1 MSDSLFEQLES
12 SMQDGGVEAVLT
24 QLITGLKQ
32 EKKYHELFEA
42 LKMQVRHSIG
52 LPLLYGE
59 SGDEL
64 EASQRNALEDGLIS
78 ACRQVGMGLLQE
90 GRISEGYMYMRPV
103 GDRQAVKEILDQVQ
117 AGDNNLDELVEVLL
131 QEGVDVERG
140 FQIVLDSY
148 GTCNSITTYET
159 VVAHKSKPEQR
170 KVAKLLLDHVHA
182 ELLNNVKSDIAN
194 RSESEPEETTL
205 QDLVADREWL
215 FGEHAYHID
224 TTHLASTTRFSRIL
238 EEEAC
243 LRKALDLTYYGRMLN
258 SQFQYEGDEPFTDIY
273 PDHALYYQA
282 LLGENVE
289 DALAHF
295 RQKANDVP
303 RNQWGTLAVEVYID
317 LLNRIGQVDQAIAA
331 TAELIQ
337 PGERTGGL
345 APSLLELCESKGDY
359 SQLVESCRGANDVL
373 GFATGLMKA
382 KTS

>member
-1 MSDSLFEQLES
+1 MSETLYDQLET
-12 SMQDGGVEAVLT
+12 SMENGGIDAVLEK
-24 QLITGLKQ
+24 LITSLQ
-32 EKKYHELFEA
+32 AEKKYHELFEA
-42 LKMQVRHSIG
+42 LKMQVRHRIG

-64 EASQRNALEDGLIS
+64 EDSQRIALEDGLID
-78 ACRQVGMGLLQE
+78 ACRQVGMGLLAE

-103 GDRQAVKEILDQVQ
+103 GDRQAVKDQLDQIEV
-117 AGDNNLDELVEVLL
+117 GDNNIDELVEVLL

-140 FQIVLDSY
+140 FKIVLDSY

-182 ELLNNVKSDIAN
+182 ELFNNVKSDIEH
-194 RSESEPEETTL
+194 RSESTPEETTL
-205 QDLVADREWL
+205 EGLVTNREWL

-238 EEEAC
+238 EDEDSI
-243 LRKALDLTYYGRMLN
+243 RKALDLTHYGRLLN
-258 SQFQYEGDEPFTDIY
+258 TQFQYEGDEPFTDIY
-273 PDHALYYQA
+273 PDHALYFQA
-282 LLGENVE
+282 LLGQNTEQ
-289 DALAHF
+289 ALDHF
-295 RQKANDVP
+295 KQKADEVP
-303 RNQWGTLAVEVYID
+303 RNQWGTMAVEVYID
-317 LLNRIGQVDQAIAA
+317 LLNRIGQIDQAIAA

-337 PGERTGGL
+337 PGERTSGL

-359 SQLVESCRGANDVL
+359 SQLVTSCRDAQDVL

-382 KTS
+382 TTS

>member
-1 MSDSLFEQLES
+1 MKNVRVIGL
-12 SMQDGGVEAVLT
+12 LT
-24 QLITGLKQ
+24 LCFLLGLLTVATISGCSE
-32 EKKYHELFEA
+32 EKK
-42 LKMQVRHSIG
+42 G
-52 LPLLYGE
+52 
-59 SGDEL
+59 SGDIQN
-64 EASQRNALEDGLIS
+64 EAAD
-78 ACRQVGMGLLQE
+78 
-90 GRISEGYMYMRPV
+90 
-103 GDRQAVKEILDQVQ
+103 
-117 AGDNNLDELVEVLL
+117 
-131 QEGVDVERG
+131 GVDVERG

-159 VVAHKSKPEQR
+159 VVAHKTKPEQR

-182 ELLNNVKSDIAN
+182 ELFNNVKSDIAH
-194 RSESEPEETTL
+194 RSESEAEETTL
-205 QDLVADREWL
+205 EGLVADREWL

-238 EEEAC
+238 EDEVS
-243 LRKALDLTYYGRMLN
+243 LRKALDLTHYGRMLN

-289 DALAHF
+289 EALAHF
-295 RQKANDVP
+295 KQKANDVP

-317 LLNRIGQVDQAIAA
+317 LLHRIGKVDEAIAV

-337 PGERTGGL
+337 PGERTSGL

-359 SQLVESCRGANDVL
+359 SQLVESCRGAHDVL

-382 KTS
+382 TTS

>member
-1 MSDSLFEQLES
+1 MSDSLFEQLQA
-12 SMQDGGVEAVLT
+12 SMENGGVDAVLE
-24 QLITGLKQ
+24 QLITGLKE

-64 EASQRNALEDGLIS
+64 EESQRTALEDGLIN
-78 ACRQVGMGLLQE
+78 ACRQVGMGLLEE

-103 GDRQAVKEILDQVQ
+103 GDRQAVKELLDQVE
-117 AGDNNLDELVEVLL
+117 AGDNNIDELVEVLL

-159 VVAHKSKPEQR
+159 VVAHKSKTDQR
-170 KVAKLLLDHVHA
+170 KVAQLLLDHVHT
-182 ELLNNVKSDIAN
+182 ELLNNVKSDIAQ
-194 RSESEPEETTL
+194 RSESEPKETTL
-205 QDLVADREWL
+205 ESLVADREWL

-238 EEEAC
+238 EEEAS

-282 LLGENVE
+282 LLGENIE
-289 DALAHF
+289 EALTHF
-295 RQKANDVP
+295 KRKANDVP

-317 LLNRIGQVDQAIAA
+317 LLNRVGRIDEAIAA

-345 APSLLELCESKGDY
+345 APSLLELCEAKGDY

-382 KTS
+382 TTT

>member
-1 MSDSLFEQLES
+1 MSDSLFNQLET
-12 SMQDGGVEAVLT
+12 SMQDGGIEAVLA
-24 QLITGLKQ
+24 QLISGLKE

-42 LKMQVRHSIG
+42 LKMKVRHSIG

-64 EASQRNALEDGLIS
+64 EESQRNALEDGLLD
-78 ACRQVGMGLLQE
+78 ACRQVGMGLLTE

-103 GDRQAVKEILDQVQ
+103 GDRQAVKEVLDQIQ
-117 AGDNNLDELVEVLL
+117 AGDSNIDELVEVLL

-159 VVAHKSKPEQR
+159 VVSHKSKPEQR

-182 ELLNNVKSDIAN
+182 ELSNNVKSDIAH
-194 RSESEPEETTL
+194 RSEAEAEETTL
-205 QDLVADREWL
+205 AELVADREWL

-238 EEEAC
+238 EDEAS
-243 LRKALDLTYYGRMLN
+243 LRKALDLTHYGRMLN

-289 DALAHF
+289 EALAHF
-295 RQKANDVP
+295 KQKAHDVP

-317 LLNRIGQVDQAIAA
+317 LLNRIGKVDEAIAA

-337 PGERTGGL
+337 PGERTSGL

-382 KTS
+382 TTS

>member
-1 MSDSLFEQLES
+1 MSDTLYDQLET
-12 SMQDGGVEAVLT
+12 SMQDGGVEAVLA
-24 QLITGLKQ
+24 QLVAGLK
-32 EKKYHELFEA
+32 EDKKYHELFEA

-64 EASQRNALEDGLIS
+64 EDAQRNALEDGLLQ
-78 ACRQVGMGLLQE
+78 ACREVGLGLLRE

-103 GDRQAVKEILDQVQ
+103 GDRQAVKEILDQVEV
-117 AGDNNLDELVEVLL
+117 GDSNIDELVEILL

-140 FQIVLDSY
+140 FKIVLDSY

-159 VVAHKSKPEQR
+159 VVAHKSRPEQR

-182 ELLNNVKSDIAN
+182 ELFNNVKSDIAQ

-205 QDLVADREWL
+205 EALVADRDWL

-238 EEEAC
+238 EDEAS
-243 LRKALDLTYYGRMLN
+243 LRKALDLTYYGRKLN

-273 PDHALYYQA
+273 PDHALYFQA
-282 LLGENVE
+282 LLGENV
-289 DALAHF
+289 DQALAHF
-295 RQKANDVP
+295 KQKAIDVP
-303 RNQWGTLAVEVYID
+303 RNQWGTLAVEIYID
-317 LLNRIGQVDQAIAA
+317 LLHRIGRIDEAIAA

-337 PGERTGGL
+337 PGERTSGL
-345 APSLLELCESKGDY
+345 APSLLELCETKGDY
-359 SQLVESCRGANDVL
+359 SQLVESCRGANDIL

-382 KTS
+382 TTA

>member
-1 MSDSLFEQLES
+1 MSDSLFNQLET
-12 SMQDGGVEAVLT
+12 SMQDGGIEAVLA
-24 QLITGLKQ
+24 QLISGLKE

-42 LKMQVRHSIG
+42 LKMKVRHSIG

-64 EASQRNALEDGLIS
+64 EESQRNALEDGLLD
-78 ACRQVGMGLLQE
+78 ACRQVGMGLLTE

-103 GDRQAVKEILDQVQ
+103 GDRQAVKEVLDQIQ
-117 AGDNNLDELVEVLL
+117 AGDSNIDELVEVLL

-159 VVAHKSKPEQR
+159 VVSHKSKPEQR

-182 ELLNNVKSDIAN
+182 ELFNNVKSDIAH
-194 RSESEPEETTL
+194 RSEAEAEETTL
-205 QDLVADREWL
+205 AELVADREWL

-238 EEEAC
+238 EDEVS

-289 DALAHF
+289 EALAHF
-295 RQKANDVP
+295 KQKAHDVP

-317 LLNRIGQVDQAIAA
+317 LLNRIGKVDEAIAA

-337 PGERTGGL
+337 PGERTSGL

-359 SQLVESCRGANDVL
+359 SQLVESCRGAHDVL

-382 KTS
+382 TTS

>member
-1 MSDSLFEQLES
+1 MSDSLFEQLET
-12 SMQDGGVEAVLT
+12 SMQNGGVEAVLG
-24 QLITGLKQ
+24 QLVTGLVK

-64 EASQRNALEDGLIS
+64 EESQRTALEDGLIS
-78 ACRQVGMGLLQE
+78 ACRQVGMGLLKE

-103 GDRQAVKEILDQVQ
+103 GDRQAVKEVLDPVEV
-117 AGDNNLDELVEVLL
+117 GESNLDELVEVLL

-182 ELLNNVKSDIAN
+182 ELFNNVKSDNAH
-194 RSESEPEETTL
+194 RSEAEPEESTL
-205 QDLVADREWL
+205 KDLVADREWL

-224 TTHLASTTRFSRIL
+224 TTHLASTTRFSRVL
-238 EEEAC
+238 EDEAS
-243 LRKALDLTYYGRMLN
+243 LRKALDLTHYGRMLN

-282 LLGENVE
+282 LLGENV
-289 DALAHF
+289 DNALIHF
-295 RQKANDVP
+295 KQKASDVP

-317 LLNRIGQVDQAIAA
+317 LLNRIGQVDEAIAA

-337 PGERTGGL
+337 PGERISGL

-359 SQLVESCRGANDVL
+359 SQLVESCRGANDLL
-373 GFATGLMKA
+373 GFATGVMKA
-382 KTS
+382 TTS

>member
-1 MSDSLFEQLES
+1 MSDTLYDQLES
-12 SMQDGGVEAVLT
+12 SMQDGGVDAVLEK
-24 QLITGLKQ
+24 LINSLDE

-42 LKMQVRHSIG
+42 LKMQVRHAIG

-64 EASQRNALEDGLIS
+64 EDAQRTALENGLID
-78 ACRQVGMGLLQE
+78 ACRKVGMGLLAE
-90 GRISEGYMYMRPV
+90 GRISEGFMYMRPV
-103 GDRQAVKEILDQVQ
+103 GDRQAVKELLDQIEV
-117 AGDNNLDELVEVLL
+117 GDSNIDELVEVLL

-140 FQIVLDSY
+140 FRIVLDSY

-182 ELLNNVKSDIAN
+182 ELFNNVKSDIEH
-194 RSESEPEETTL
+194 RSESEPQETTL
-205 QDLVADREWL
+205 EGLVTDREWL

-224 TTHLASTTRFSRIL
+224 TTHLASTTRFSRVL
-238 EEEAC
+238 EDEASI
-243 LRKALDLTYYGRMLN
+243 RKALDITHYGRLLN
-258 SQFQYEGDEPFTDIY
+258 TQFEGDEPFTDIY
-273 PDHALYYQA
+273 PDHALYFQA
-282 LLGENVE
+282 LLGENTE
-289 DALAHF
+289 AALAHF
-295 RQKANDVP
+295 QQKAQDVP

-337 PGERTGGL
+337 PGERTSGL

-359 SQLVESCRGANDVL
+359 SQLVTSCRDANDIL

-382 KTS
+382 TTS

>member
-1 MSDSLFEQLES
+1 MCIRD
-12 SMQDGGVEAVLT
+12 
-24 QLITGLKQ
+24 
-32 EKKYHELFEA
+32 
-42 LKMQVRHSIG
+42 
-52 LPLLYGE
+52 
-59 SGDEL
+59 
-64 EASQRNALEDGLIS
+64 
-78 ACRQVGMGLLQE
+78 
-90 GRISEGYMYMRPV
+90 RI
-103 GDRQAVKEILDQVQ
+103 Q
-117 AGDNNLDELVEVLL
+117 AGDSNIDELVEVLL

-159 VVAHKSKPEQR
+159 VVSHKSKPEQR

-182 ELLNNVKSDIAN
+182 ELFNNVKSDIAH
-194 RSESEPEETTL
+194 RSEAEAEETTL
-205 QDLVADREWL
+205 AELVADREWL

-238 EEEAC
+238 EDEVS

-289 DALAHF
+289 EALAHF
-295 RQKANDVP
+295 KQKAHDVP

-317 LLNRIGQVDQAIAA
+317 LLNRIGKVDEAIAA

-337 PGERTGGL
+337 PGERTSGL

-382 KTS
+382 TTS

>member
-1 MSDSLFEQLES
+1 MSDSLFEQLET
-12 SMQDGGVEAVLT
+12 SMQNGGVEAVLG
-24 QLITGLKQ
+24 QLVSGLVK

-64 EASQRNALEDGLIS
+64 EESQRTALEDGLIS
-78 ACRQVGMGLLQE
+78 ACRQVGMGLLKE

-103 GDRQAVKEILDQVQ
+103 GDRQAVKEVLDPVEV
-117 AGDNNLDELVEVLL
+117 GESNLDELVEVLL

-159 VVAHKSKPEQR
+159 VVSHKSKPEQR

-182 ELLNNVKSDIAN
+182 ELFNNVKSDIAH
-194 RSESEPEETTL
+194 RSEAEPEESTL
-205 QDLVADREWL
+205 EGLVANREWL

-224 TTHLASTTRFSRIL
+224 TTHLASTTRFSRVL
-238 EEEAC
+238 EDEGS
-243 LRKALDLTYYGRMLN
+243 LRKALDLTHYGRMLN

-282 LLGENVE
+282 LLGENI
-289 DALAHF
+289 DNALMHF
-295 RQKANDVP
+295 KQKASDVP

-317 LLNRIGQVDQAIAA
+317 LLNRIGQVDEAIAA

-337 PGERTGGL
+337 PGERTSGL

-359 SQLVESCRGANDVL
+359 SQLVESCRGANDLL
-373 GFATGLMKA
+373 GFATGVMKA
-382 KTS
+382 TTS

>member
-1 MSDSLFEQLES
+1 MSDSLFNQLET
-12 SMQDGGVEAVLT
+12 SMQDGGIEAVLA
-24 QLITGLKQ
+24 QLISGLKE

-42 LKMQVRHSIG
+42 LKMKVRHSIG

-64 EASQRNALEDGLIS
+64 EESQRNALEDGLLD
-78 ACRQVGMGLLQE
+78 ACRQVGMGLLTE

-103 GDRQAVKEILDQVQ
+103 GDRQAVKEVLDQIQ
-117 AGDNNLDELVEVLL
+117 AGDSNIDELVEVLL

-159 VVAHKSKPEQR
+159 VVSHKSKPEQR

-182 ELLNNVKSDIAN
+182 ELFNNVKSDIAH
-194 RSESEPEETTL
+194 RSEAEAEETTL
-205 QDLVADREWL
+205 AELVADREWL

-238 EEEAC
+238 EDEVS

-289 DALAHF
+289 EALAHF
-295 RQKANDVP
+295 KQKAHDVP

-317 LLNRIGQVDQAIAA
+317 LLNRIGKVDEAIAA

-337 PGERTGGL
+337 PGERTSGL

-382 KTS
+382 TTS

>member
-1 MSDSLFEQLES
+1 MSDSLFNQLET
-12 SMQDGGVEAVLT
+12 SMQDGGIEAVLA
-24 QLITGLKQ
+24 QLISGLKE

-42 LKMQVRHSIG
+42 LKMKVRHSIG

-64 EASQRNALEDGLIS
+64 EESQRNALEDGLLD
-78 ACRQVGMGLLQE
+78 ACRQVGMGLLTE

-103 GDRQAVKEILDQVQ
+103 GDRQAVKEVLDQIQ
-117 AGDNNLDELVEVLL
+117 AGDSNIDELVEVLL

-159 VVAHKSKPEQR
+159 VVSHKSKPEQR

-182 ELLNNVKSDIAN
+182 ELFNNVKSDIAH
-194 RSESEPEETTL
+194 RSEAEAEETTL
-205 QDLVADREWL
+205 AELVADREWL

-238 EEEAC
+238 EDEAS
-243 LRKALDLTYYGRMLN
+243 LRKALDLTHYGRMLN

-289 DALAHF
+289 EALAHF
-295 RQKANDVP
+295 KQKAHDVP

-317 LLNRIGQVDQAIAA
+317 LLNRIGKVDEAIAA

-337 PGERTGGL
+337 PGERTSGL

-382 KTS
+382 TTS